1 MSMQNVAGI
10 ICLVKDLDEVTVF
23 YEALGFEFKKS
34 VPGVFTTAYLND
46 FWIEFLLE
54 TEVVTEAFKSDV
66 MAPVRGA
73 GQYVHVQVEDIDEF
87 YRTVTSKGL
96 TPFSEPKDYPWGQRE
111 FVLVDPNGYKLVFF
125 SKQNSTE
132 S

>member
-1 MSMQNVAGI
+1 MKNIAGI
-10 ICLVKDLDEVTVF
+10 ICLVKGLDEVVVF

-34 VPGVFTTAYLND
+34 VPGVFTTAYLHD

-54 TEVVTEAFKSDV
+54 TEVVTEAFKADV
-66 MAPVRGA
+66 AAPARGA
-73 GQYVHVQVEDIDEF
+73 RQYLHVQVDDIDEF
-87 YRTVTSKGL
+87 YAAVVAKGL

-125 SKQNSTE
+125 SKLKSTD